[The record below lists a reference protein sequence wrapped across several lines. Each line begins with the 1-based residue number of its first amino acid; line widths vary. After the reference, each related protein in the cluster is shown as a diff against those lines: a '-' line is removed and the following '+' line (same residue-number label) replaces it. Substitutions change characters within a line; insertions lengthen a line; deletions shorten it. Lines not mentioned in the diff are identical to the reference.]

1 MLQGCLA
8 VIGGGVVLLI
18 IAAIL
23 IGGGDDDQQSVGP
36 TAIPSRAPTTS
47 AQQTAQ
53 TAESVAKNTEPSR
66 NTPVSSVQQQARG
79 QAASVTSAAYVPI
92 QAEEGRTLR
101 GVAYSAVRDPIDDAL
116 STFVGIVDSEVDE
129 FAFEQAALIVGCFEG
144 QFAVLVSGM
153 PFTLFENELDVE
165 YRFDDETAF
174 ADKWLIVDDGGFDT
188 AIAAPKPHEFA
199 ARLRRAETLVVRGT
213 SNTDDTATVKFEL
226 DGLFDTPVQPNIDH
240 CGEY

>member
-8 VIGGGVVLLI
+8 VIGGGVVLLVI
-18 IAAIL
+18 VAIL
-23 IGGGDDDQQSVGP
+23 IGGGDGDQQSVGP
-36 TAIPSRAPTTS
+36 TTIPSRAPTTLV
-47 AQQTAQ
+47 QQTAQ
-53 TAESVAKNTEPSR
+53 TAESVANMEPLR
-66 NTPVSSVQQQARG
+66 NAPTSSVQQQARG
-79 QAASVTSAAYVPI
+79 QAAGVASAVYVPI

-101 GVAYSAVRDPIDDAL
+101 GVAYSVIQDPIDDAL
-116 STFVGIVDSEVDE
+116 STFVGVVDSEADE
-129 FAFEQAALIVGCFEG
+129 FAFEQATLIVGCFEG

-188 AIAAPKPHEFA
+188 AIAAPKPREFA
-199 ARLRRAETLVVRGT
+199 ARLREAETLVVRGT

-226 DGLFDTPVQPNIDH
+226 DGLFDTPVQPNIDR

>member
-1 MLQGCLA
+1 MLQGCLT

-18 IAAIL
+18 IVAIL
-23 IGGGDDDQQSVGP
+23 VGGGNDDQQSAGP
-36 TAIPSRAPTTS
+36 IAIPSRAPTTA
-47 AQQTAQ
+47 AQQAAQ
-53 TAESVAKNTEPSR
+53 PAESVASTEPSR
-66 NTPVSSVQQQARG
+66 NASTPSGQGQERG
-79 QAASVTSAAYVPI
+79 QTDVTSAAYVPI
-92 QAEEGRTLR
+92 QPEEGRTLR
-101 GVAYSAVRDPIDDAL
+101 GVAYSVVQDPIDDAL
-116 STFVGIVDSEVDE
+116 STFVGIADTEADE
-129 FAFEQAALIVGCFEG
+129 FAFEPATLIVGCFEG

-165 YRFDDETAF
+165 YRFDEETAL

-188 AIAAPKPHEFA
+188 AVAAPKPREFA
-199 ARLRRAETLVVRGT
+199 SRLRGAETLVVRGT